1 MDEKAGFTIQNQG
14 GDLTF
19 TSIVTSKIFWLALGL
34 FGQTVFF
41 MRFFVQWLASEKA
54 KKSTIPVSFWYFSIL
69 GGLITLVYA
78 IHQKDPVFILGQS
91 TGLFIYLRNL
101 WFIKKHAQVDS
112 D

>member
-1 MDEKAGFTIQNQG
+1 MNIP
-14 GDLTF
+14 
-19 TSIVTSKIFWLALGL
+19 SIVTSKTFWLILGL

-41 MRFFVQWLASEKA
+41 MRFFVQWLATERA

-69 GGLITLVYA
+69 GGFITLIYA
-78 IHQKDPVFILGQS
+78 IYRKDPVFILGQS

-101 WFIKKHAQVDS
+101 WFIRKNAKVES